1 MALIL
6 GRFVQQLS
14 LLWPHRALLLPAVL
28 MLWPGVL
35 SIPTEE
41 SCSPRKLRSA
51 ASERDSGGFV
61 EKGRRAWCVPCR
73 DCQSAADTALPR
85 GGTAEGSHRAWAG
98 RLRSTRS
105 LLAPENAV
113 CSERKQ

>member
-35 SIPTEE
+35 SFPTEE

-51 ASERDSGGFV
+51 ASE
-61 EKGRRAWCVPCR
+61 
-73 DCQSAADTALPR
+73 
-85 GGTAEGSHRAWAG
+85 
-98 RLRSTRS
+98 
-105 LLAPENAV
+105 
-113 CSERKQ
+113 